1 MGWWGGGLCDYCVTP
16 VPTGL
21 GFLFGTALGLGLG
34 LMGLDL
40 GLGLDNWVVL
50 ALLLLLNFIPW
61 NNKICVPGQKV
72 GHNLISSNKS

>member
-1 MGWWGGGLCDYCVTP
+1 MGGPCDYCVTP

-40 GLGLDNWVVL
+40 GLGLDNRVEIKQQAPVL
-50 ALLLLLNFIPW
+50 ALNIQHDCADF
-61 NNKICVPGQKV
+61 
-72 GHNLISSNKS
+72 SS